1 MYIATIPNRTSPPA
15 ILLRQGY
22 REGKQV
28 KSRTLANLTHW
39 RPERIEALRRALRGE
54 FDGVSGEPISGEV
67 FGVLFALQHL
77 ADQVGIPQALGRTR
91 EASLSL
97 FLVLARIAHGGSRLS
112 AVRWAAGHAVEDILK
127 LSAFDEDQLYQ
138 ALDWLAEQQG
148 RIERALYK
156 IYVRHS
162 GKAPVLVLYDV
173 TSSYLEGEQ
182 NELAAFGYNRD
193 GKRGKKQIVI
203 GLLTAADGEP
213 LAVRVFEGNTAD
225 PSTVAEQIQLLKEQ
239 FGVQEVVL
247 VGDGGM
253 IKSKG
258 KAALAAEGLKYIT
271 ALTHPQI
278 RALLKQQV
286 LQLDLSDRKLCE
298 VEHEGKRLILCRNE
312 AICARE
318 KRRREDKLQRLQE
331 RLESRNS
338 FVQVRPRA
346 NPQAGLE
353 RLQQWVKQHKLN
365 AFVTLTLH
373 GRRIECTVDEEAMA
387 DSALLDGCYT
397 LETDVRPEHMD
408 AKTIDAR
415 YRDLQKVEHN
425 FRTLKTDF
433 LEVRPI
439 FLRKVARTKAHVF
452 IAMLALKITRLFEDK
467 LQRAFGTTEEDSK
480 ALTIEEALAAL
491 SRLTYLYYQINEQRF
506 ARLPRPD
513 DRQAS
518 IFAALGLPFPR
529 KSATAV

>member
-22 REGKQV
+22 REGNQV

-77 ADQVGIPQALGRTR
+77 AEQVGIPQALGRTR

-112 AVRWAAGHAVEDILK
+112 AVRWAAGQAVEDILK
-127 LSAFDEDQLYQ
+127 LSVFDEDQLYKV
-138 ALDWLAEQQG
+138 LDWLAEQQG

-239 FGVQEVVL
+239 FGVPEVVW

-271 ALTHPQI
+271 ALTPPQI

-286 LQLDLSDRKLCE
+286 LQLDLFDRKLGE
-298 VEHEGKRLILCRNE
+298 VEHAGKRLILCRHE

-346 NPQAGLE
+346 HPQAGLE

-387 DSALLDGCYT
+387 DSAQ
-397 LETDVRPEHMD
+397 M
-408 AKTIDAR
+408 
-415 YRDLQKVEHN
+415 
-425 FRTLKTDF
+425 
-433 LEVRPI
+433 
-439 FLRKVARTKAHVF
+439 
-452 IAMLALKITRLFEDK
+452 
-467 LQRAFGTTEEDSK
+467 
-480 ALTIEEALAAL
+480 AAIPWKPMSVL
-491 SRLTYLYYQINEQRF
+491 STWTPKPLMPATGICKRS
-506 ARLPRPD
+506 
-513 DRQAS
+513 S
-518 IFAALGLPFPR
+518 IILVP
-529 KSATAV
+529 